1 MIEPDNSNEKE
12 RRSVP
17 QDRELVFRKY
27 FFHIKSWKLMELI
40 QRVSALET
48 VRT

>member
-17 QDRELVFRKY
+17 QDRELVADMKEKAQE
-27 FFHIKSWKLMELI
+27 IEI
-40 QRVSALET
+40 
-48 VRT
+48 